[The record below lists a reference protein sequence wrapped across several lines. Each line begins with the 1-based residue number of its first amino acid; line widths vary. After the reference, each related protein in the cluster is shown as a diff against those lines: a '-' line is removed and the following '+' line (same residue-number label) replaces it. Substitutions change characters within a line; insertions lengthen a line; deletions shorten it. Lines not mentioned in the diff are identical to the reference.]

1 MYSYLI
7 FLCFY
12 VHGLTGPAKRC
23 VLFGELSRVWIL
35 ENIYYKFRYLFTVL
49 AESVSWC
56 EVLYVKCNINNYQ
69 YLF

>member
-49 AESVSWC
+49 AESVS
-56 EVLYVKCNINNYQ
+56 
-69 YLF
+69 